1 MRLLAR
7 RRFVL
12 GCAATLLGTRAFAE
26 STRAVFPAVFPS
38 RPVRIVVPYSVGL
51 GPDIVARTLAAFLT
65 DLWGQT
71 VLVDNRPGA
80 SGIVAFT
87 EVRNVPGDGHTLFI
101 GDAGTLV
108 VNPLIHHDLPYDA
121 ARDLVPLTLLFRAT
135 FFILTGGT
143 GRFASMRELLA
154 AARAQPGMVSY
165 VSLGNGHPSQV
176 AIETFAAEARLALL
190 HVPFKDAGAA
200 FTAVANNDVDFM
212 AFSWNSVAGLL
223 KAGKLRPLA
232 VAAHARSREAPEVP
246 TLAEA
251 GAPAV
256 EMRPWAALVAPAQT
270 PVVARERIDRDV
282 HAALRDDNVRQRIEA
297 AGFAVTP
304 STAREL
310 TALIDADRV
319 RYSALVRSG
328 RVQRN

>member
-1 MRLLAR
+1 MRLAR
-7 RRFVL
+7 RRFLL
-12 GCAATLLGTRAFAE
+12 GCAATLLGTRAFAD
-26 STRAVFPAVFPS
+26 STSAVSPAAFPS

-51 GPDIVARTLAAFLT
+51 GPDIVARTLAAYLS
-65 DLWGQT
+65 DRWGQT
-71 VLVDNRPGA
+71 VFVDNRPGA

-87 EVRNVPGDGHTLFI
+87 EVRNVPADGHTLFI

-108 VNPLIHHDLPYDA
+108 VNPLIHRDLPYDPV
-121 ARDLVPLTLLFRAT
+121 RDLVPLTLLFRAT

-143 GRFASMRELLA
+143 GRFASMQELLA

-165 VSLGNGHPSQV
+165 ASLGNGHPSQV
-176 AIETFAAEARLALL
+176 AIESFAAEARVTLL

-270 PVVARERIDRDV
+270 PDVGARAHRPRRACCAE
-282 HAALRDDNVRQRIEA
+282 
-297 AGFAVTP
+297 
-304 STAREL
+304 
-310 TALIDADRV
+310 
-319 RYSALVRSG
+319 G
-328 RVQRN
+328 R